1 MDQTIKYYTPE
12 IEEFHVG
19 FEFEVFMFGM
29 QVGKYGNLLPEN
41 LRDDEVKWRKNTV
54 RNASDILHVSIAL
67 DKKKVRIKYLDKEDI
82 ESLDWVFD
90 KETESTSNGK
100 LYYKGNHMLFHS
112 DDGLTIAIRDPSL
125 DKNMLINLRS
135 NEVFMINIKNK
146 SELKVLLKQ
155 LRL

>member
-90 KETESTSNGK
+90 KKMNSGGK
-100 LYYKGNHMLFHS
+100 LYNKGNHMLFHN
-112 DDGLTIAIRDPSL
+112 DKEITIAIRDPSL
-125 DKNMLINLRS
+125 DQNMLINLRS

-155 LRL
+155 LKL